1 MSRVSQARNLGKY
14 FLLIDNMLVVLGFF
28 VVFPLISI
36 RFVDQMG
43 WAAVMVGIALG
54 LRQFIQQGL
63 GIFGGAI
70 ADRFGAKPMIV
81 TGMLMRAAGFAT
93 MGIAH
98 EPWLLWFSCF
108 LSGLGG
114 TLFDPPRSALVVKLI
129 RPEQRGRFFS
139 LLMMQDSAGAV
150 IGALLGSWLLQ
161 YDFRLVCATGAILF
175 ILCALFNAWL
185 LPAWKLSTV
194 RTPVREGM
202 RRVMS
207 DKRFVTY
214 VLTLAGYYM
223 LAVQVMLML
232 PIMVNDIAGSP
243 AAVKWM
249 YAIEACLSLTLLYPI
264 ARWSEKRFR
273 LEHRLMAG
281 LLVMSLSMLPIGM
294 VGNLQ
299 QLFTLICAFYIGS
312 VIAEPARETLSA
324 SLADA
329 RARGSY
335 MGFSRLGLAIGGAI
349 GYIGGGWLFDM
360 GKALAQ
366 PELPWMML
374 GIIGF
379 ITFLALGWQFSHK
392 RTPRRMIGQKMV
404 PILQKDDSR
413 YLPESMDIVHYVDNL
428 DGKPLLTGKRN
439 PAIEEWLRKVNGYVN
454 QLLLPRFAK
463 SAFDEFST
471 PAARQYFIRKKEA
484 SSGSFDNHLAHSAG
498 LIKKIGD
505 DLRLL
510 DKLIVQPNA
519 VNGEL
524 SEDDIH
530 LFPLL
535 RNLTLVAGI
544 HWPTKVADYRDNMA
558 KQTQINLLSS
568 MAI

>member
-93 MGIAH
+93 
-98 EPWLLWFSCF
+98 
-108 LSGLGG
+108 
-114 TLFDPPRSALVVKLI
+114 
-129 RPEQRGRFFS
+129 
-139 LLMMQDSAGAV
+139 GAV
-150 IGALLGSWLLQ
+150 
-161 YDFRLVCATGAILF
+161 LF
-175 ILCALFNAWL
+175 VLCAAFNAWL

-202 RRVMS
+202 TRVMR

-232 PIMVNDIAGSP
+232 PIMVNDVAGAPS
-243 AAVKWM
+243 AVKWM

-264 ARWSEKRFR
+264 ARWSEKHFR

-281 LLVMSLSMLPIGM
+281 LLIMSLSMMPVGM
-294 VGNLQ
+294 VSGLQ
-299 QLFTLICAFYIGS
+299 QLFTLICLFYIGS
-312 VIAEPARETLSA
+312 IIAEPARETLSA

-349 GYIGGGWLFDM
+349 GYIGGGWLFDL
-360 GKALAQ
+360 GKSAHQ

-374 GIIGF
+374 GIIGIF
-379 ITFLALGWQFSHK
+379 TFLALGWQFSQK
-392 RTPRRMIGQKMV
+392 R
-404 PILQKDDSR
+404 
-413 YLPESMDIVHYVDNL
+413 
-428 DGKPLLTGKRN
+428 
-439 PAIEEWLRKVNGYVN
+439 
-454 QLLLPRFAK
+454 
-463 SAFDEFST
+463 
-471 PAARQYFIRKKEA
+471 AAR
-484 SSGSFDNHLAHSAG
+484 
-498 LIKKIGD
+498 
-505 DLRLL
+505 RLL
-510 DKLIVQPNA
+510 
-519 VNGEL
+519 E
-524 SEDDIH
+524 
-530 LFPLL
+530 
-535 RNLTLVAGI
+535 
-544 HWPTKVADYRDNMA
+544 RDA
-558 KQTQINLLSS
+558 
-568 MAI
+568 